1 VSTAEAGQVR
11 PSVPSEASA
20 DGVAPSNAG
29 PGGPWSDWVE
39 SRAREREDRD
49 GERFDRTWSTD
60 DIDLASNDY
69 LGLSRDPSVARA
81 AARAA
86 RRYGTGAGASRV
98 VTGTHALLPALERD
112 LALYAGRREALVFS
126 SGYAA
131 NQGLLGALGG
141 PGTLLVSDAH
151 AHASLIDGARLAKAE
166 VRVVGHGDLAEVEE
180 ALYAHRATA
189 GPGARAAVVMES
201 LYSVLGDTAPLAEA
215 TELCAKHGALLVVD
229 EAHTLA
235 AVPGGSAVRA
245 AGLADAGHVIVTAT
259 LSKALGAQGGV
270 ILLGGDGAAQWR
282 SHLLNTARTFIFD
295 TALAPPTAGAAR
307 RALALADDRRIG
319 RLVHNATL
327 AHRVLAAHPVTA
339 DRVERG
345 EGAVHS
351 VRMGSPAAAVRT
363 AAVLRGEGIAVGCF
377 RPPSVPDGIARLRIT
392 VHADLAPRRLVHALE
407 AVAAAIEREDP

>member
-1 VSTAEAGQVR
+1 VSTVESEDAGTTG
-11 PSVPSEASA
+11 AATGAAAA
-20 DGVAPSNAG
+20 D
-29 PGGPWSDWVE
+29 PWTDWVD
-39 SRAREREDRD
+39 SRAHVRQARD
-49 GERFDRTWSTD
+49 GERFDRAWSGAGV
-60 DIDLASNDY
+60 DLASNDY
-69 LGLSRDPSVARA
+69 LGLSRDPSVARS

-112 LALYAGRREALVFS
+112 LARYAGRREALVFS

-166 VRVVGHGDLAEVEE
+166 VRVVGHGDLVAVED
-180 ALYAHRATA
+180 ALSAHRATA
-189 GPGARAAVVMES
+189 GAGARAAVVMES

-215 TELCAKHGALLVVD
+215 AELCAKYGALLIVD

-295 TALAPPTAGAAR
+295 TALAPPAAGAAQ

-319 RLVHNATL
+319 RLVRNAAL

-351 VRMGSPAAAVRT
+351 LRMGSPAAAVRT
-363 AAVLRGEGIAVGCF
+363 AEALRRDGIAVGCF

-392 VHADLAPRRLVHALE
+392 VHADLAPRRLVRALE
-407 AVAAAIEREDP
+407 TVAAAIEREDP

>member
-1 VSTAEAGQVR
+1 MSTVESQHAARTG
-11 PSVPSEASA
+11 ATGA
-20 DGVAPSNAG
+20 AAG
-29 PGGPWSDWVE
+29 PWTDWVE
-39 SRAREREDRD
+39 TRARVRRTRD
-49 GERFDRTWSTD
+49 GERHDHPRPRG

-69 LGLSRDPSVARA
+69 LGLSRDASVARA

-86 RRYGTGAGASRV
+86 HRYGTGAGASRV

-112 LALYAGRREALVFS
+112 LARYAGRREALVFS

-166 VRVVGHGDLAEVEE
+166 VRVVGHGDLGAVEE
-180 ALYAHRATA
+180 ALFAHRTTA
-189 GPGARAAVVMES
+189 GTGARAAVVMES

-215 TELCAKHGALLVVD
+215 AALCARYGALLIVD

-245 AGLADAGHVIVTAT
+245 AGLADTGHVIVTAT
-259 LSKALGAQGGV
+259 LSKALGAQGGA
-270 ILLGGDGAAQWR
+270 ILLGGDDAARWR

-319 RLVHNATL
+319 RLVRNAAL

-339 DRVERG
+339 NRVERG

-363 AAVLRGEGIAVGCF
+363 AEALRRNGIAVGCF

-392 VHADLAPRRLVHALE
+392 VHADLAPRRLVRALE
-407 AVAAAIEREDP
+407 TVAAAIGREDP

>member
-1 VSTAEAGQVR
+1 MSTAEAER
-11 PSVPSEASA
+11 FTSA
-20 DGVAPSNAG
+20 ALAG
-29 PGGPWSDWVE
+29 PWADWVD
-39 SRAREREDRD
+39 SQARARRDLD
-49 GERFDRTWSTD
+49 GERFDRAWSKD
-60 DIDLASNDY
+60 GVDLASNDY
-69 LGLSRDPSVARA
+69 LGLSREPSVARA

-86 RRYGTGAGASRV
+86 RRHGTGAGASRV

-112 LALYAGRREALVFS
+112 LARYAGRREGLVFS

-166 VRVVGHGDLAEVEE
+166 VRVVGHGDLGEVED
-180 ALYAHRATA
+180 ALRTHRAAA

-201 LYSVLGDTAPLAEA
+201 LYSVLGDTAPLAA
-215 TELCAKHGALLVVD
+215 AAELCAAYGALLVVD

-319 RLVHNATL
+319 RLVANAAL

-351 VRMGSPAAAVRT
+351 LRMSSPAAAVRT
-363 AAVLRGEGIAVGCF
+363 AAALRRDGIAVGCF

-392 VHADLAPRRLVHALE
+392 VHADLAPRRLVRALE
-407 AVAAAIEREDP
+407 TVVAAIDREDP